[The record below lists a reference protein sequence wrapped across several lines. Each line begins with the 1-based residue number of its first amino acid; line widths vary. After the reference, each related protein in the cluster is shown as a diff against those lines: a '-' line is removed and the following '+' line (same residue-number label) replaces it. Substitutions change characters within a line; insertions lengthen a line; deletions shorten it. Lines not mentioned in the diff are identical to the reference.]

1 MVFTPEDL
9 LKMLLAMVVGGLIGA
24 EREYREKT
32 AGFRTIIFIILGATI
47 FTILSIKIGGSAN
60 PDRIASNIV
69 TGIGFLGAGAIL
81 KDQFGV
87 TGLTTAATVWF
98 SAALGM
104 GIGAGYYV
112 ISGMGTA
119 FAMVVLWIFPRL
131 VSWID
136 KRRMVRVYEVIVM
149 HDFEKFEAV
158 EMLFMQSGLRVLH
171 HNTTKSKKALTCTWH
186 LVGTPE
192 KQEALVDKLLQNP
205 DVEELKY
212 H

>member
-9 LKMLLAMVVGGLIGA
+9 LKMLLALVAGGLIGA

-32 AGFRTIIFIILGATI
+32 AGFRTIIFITLGGTI
-47 FTILSIKIGGSAN
+47 FTLLSIKIGGSGN

-104 GIGAGYYV
+104 GIGGGYYE
-112 ISGMGTA
+112 IAILGTV
-119 FAMVVLWIFPRL
+119 FAMIVLWIFPRL
-131 VSWID
+131 QAWID
-136 KRRMVRVYEVIVM
+136 RRRMVRLYEVIVAR
-149 HDFEKFEAV
+149 DFEKLAEIDKIFS
-158 EMLFMQSGLRVLH
+158 QSGLRVLH
-171 HNTTKSKKALTCTWH
+171 HSTTKTKKTLTCTWH
-186 LVGTPE
+186 LVGKPE

-205 DVEELKY
+205 DIREFKY
-212 H
+212 